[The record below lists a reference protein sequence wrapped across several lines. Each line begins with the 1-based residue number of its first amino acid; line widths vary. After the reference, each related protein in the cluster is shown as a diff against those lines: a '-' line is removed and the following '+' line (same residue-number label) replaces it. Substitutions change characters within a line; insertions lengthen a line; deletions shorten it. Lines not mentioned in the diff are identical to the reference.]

1 MWEHRIGEDGEG
13 MTENQPTIA
22 EPVDPTAS
30 STGAPETPG
39 TGTSSDSSGPSYGAP
54 PPYPPPPAYPP
65 QKPALRR
72 SRTDRV
78 LTGVCGGLAENLGID
93 AVLIRILVVVGT
105 VFTGGALI
113 IAYVIA
119 WALMPDTPAYAVVV
133 QAPGYAPQPGVP
145 ASFAAGGTGTYVDP
159 ATGAVYGPPTP
170 VAPLPRTEP
179 RSYLGL
185 VALSAAI
192 VVGGIFGIVSAAGG
206 SVPGAVVAGT
216 MLGVLGIGLLLGAWR
231 GRARWLIFP
240 ALLMLLITQGA
251 AAVDDYRPSGGA
263 GDRTWTPTAASQDF
277 QLGAG
282 SATLDLRQ
290 LPPGPVDVTV
300 QLGAGELIVLVPAD
314 TEVQLDGSIGA
325 GEFDFPG
332 QDPQSGVGLSF
343 THSITPVGGSTA
355 VTTVDLSAEIGL
367 GNLEVRRATS

>member
-1 MWEHRIGEDGEG
+1 

-30 STGAPETPG
+30 AAGATETPG
-39 TGTSSDSSGPSYGAP
+39 TGQQSSSGTSYGPPPPYAP
-54 PPYPPPPAYPP
+54 PPFPP

-72 SRTDRV
+72 SRSDRV

-119 WALMPDTPAYAVVV
+119 WALMPDTPLYPVAVYA
-133 QAPGYAPQPGVP
+133 QPGAP

-159 ATGAVYGPPTP
+159 GTGAVYGAPTP
-170 VAPLPRTEP
+170 VAPQPRTEP

-185 VALSAAI
+185 VALCAAI
-192 VVGGIFGIVSAAGG
+192 VMGGLFGIVTAAGG
-206 SVPGAVVAGT
+206 AVPGVVVAAA
-216 MLGVLGIGLLLGAWR
+216 MLGVLGVGLLIGAWR

-240 ALLMLLITQGA
+240 ALLMLLITQ
-251 AAVDDYRPSGGA
+251 AAVAVDTYKPGNSA
-263 GDRTWTPTAASQDF
+263 GDRTWVPTTASESYE
-277 QLGAG
+277 LGAG

-290 LPPGPVDVTV
+290 LPAGPADISV
-300 QLGAGELIVLVPAD
+300 QLGAGELIVLLPAD
-314 TEVQLDGSIGA
+314 TELQADGSIGA
-325 GEFDFPG
+325 GQFDFPG

-343 THSITPVGGSTA
+343 THNAPAEGGTT
-355 VTTVDLSAEIGL
+355 VTTVDLTTEIGL
-367 GNLEVRRATS
+367 GSLEVRRATS

>member
-1 MWEHRIGEDGEG
+1 

-30 STGAPETPG
+30 ATGATETPG
-39 TGTSSDSSGPSYGAP
+39 AGQQSSSGTSYGPPPPYAP
-54 PPYPPPPAYPP
+54 PPFPP

-72 SRTDRV
+72 SRSDRV

-119 WALMPDTPAYAVVV
+119 WALMPDTPLYPVAVYA
-133 QAPGYAPQPGVP
+133 QPGAP

-159 ATGAVYGPPTP
+159 ATGAVYGAPTP
-170 VAPLPRTEP
+170 VAPQPRTEP

-185 VALSAAI
+185 VTLSAAI
-192 VVGGIFGIVSAAGG
+192 VVGGLLALVGSLGASISGLVVSA
-206 SVPGAVVAGT
+206 SLLLVF
-216 MLGVLGIGLLLGAWR
+216 GVGLLVGAWR
-231 GRARWLIFP
+231 GRARWLIAP
-240 ALLMLLITQGA
+240 ALILVLFVQAA
-251 AAVDDYRPSGGA
+251 AAVQNVVDTTGSGA
-263 GDRTWTPTAASQDF
+263 GDRTWTPTSASETYS
-277 QLGAG
+277 LGAG

-290 LPPGPVDVTV
+290 LPSGPVDLTV
-300 QLGAGELIVLVPAD
+300 QIGAGELIVLVPAG
-314 TEVQLDGSIGA
+314 TEVQVDGSIGA
-325 GEFDFPG
+325 GQFDFPD

-343 THSITPVGGSTA
+343 TQNMSSLGGTPT
-355 VTTVDLSAEIGL
+355 VTTVDLSTEIGL

>member
-1 MWEHRIGEDGEG
+1 

-22 EPVDPTAS
+22 EPVDPTGAA
-30 STGAPETPG
+30 TGATENPG
-39 TGTSSDSSGPSYGAP
+39 TGTQSDSGTGSSYGPPPPYAP
-54 PPYPPPPAYPP
+54 PPQYRPP
-65 QKPALRR
+65 KPALRR

-113 IAYVIA
+113 IAYIIA
-119 WALMPDTPAYAVVV
+119 WALMPDTPVYVAQAY
-133 QAPGYAPQPGVP
+133 APGYAPQYAAAGAP

-159 ATGAVYGPPTP
+159 GTGAVYGPPTP
-170 VAPLPRTEP
+170 VAPQPRTEP

-192 VVGGIFGIVSAAGG
+192 VVGGMFGIAAAAGAG
-206 SVPGAVVAGT
+206 IPGVVVAAA
-216 MLGVLGIGLLLGAWR
+216 MLGVIGLGLLVGAWR

-251 AAVDDYRPSGGA
+251 AAVSNYEPGSA
-263 GDRTWTPTAASQDF
+263 GERVWIPTEATQSFD
-277 QLGAG
+277 LGAG

-290 LPPGPVDVTV
+290 LPNGPADISV
-300 QLGAGELIVLVPAD
+300 QMGAGELIVLVPDD
-314 TEVQLDGSIGA
+314 TEVRIDGSIGA
-325 GEFDFPG
+325 GEYDVPDA
-332 QDPQSGVGLSF
+332 DPQSGVGLSF
-343 THSITPVGGSTA
+343 SHTVSPVGTTPT
-355 VTTVDLSAEIGL
+355 VTTVELTTEIGL
-367 GNLEVRRATS
+367 GSMEVRRATS

>member
-1 MWEHRIGEDGEG
+1 

-22 EPVDPTAS
+22 EPVDPTGPA
-30 STGAPETPG
+30 TGATETPG
-39 TGTSSDSSGPSYGAP
+39 TGTQSESGTGSSYGPPPPYAP
-54 PPYPPPPAYPP
+54 PPTYRP

-113 IAYVIA
+113 IAYIIA
-119 WALMPDTPAYAVVV
+119 WALMPDTPVYAAPAYG
-133 QAPGYAPQPGVP
+133 PGYAPQTAAPGAP

-159 ATGAVYGPPTP
+159 GSGIVYGPPTP
-170 VAPLPRTEP
+170 VAPQPRTEP

-185 VALSAAI
+185 VVVSAAL
-192 VVGGIFGIVSAAGG
+192 VVGGMFGIVTAAGG
-206 SVPGAVVAGT
+206 TVPGVVVAAT
-216 MLGVLGIGLLLGAWR
+216 MLGVLGIGLLIGAWR

-251 AAVDDYRPSGGA
+251 AAVATYQPGSA
-263 GDRTWTPTAASQDF
+263 GERTWIPTEASETF
-277 QLGAG
+277 ELGAG

-290 LPPGPVDVTV
+290 LPSGPADISV
-300 QLGAGELIVLVPAD
+300 QMGAGELIVLVPSG
-314 TEVQLDGSIGA
+314 TEVQIDGSIGA
-325 GEFDFPG
+325 GEYDVPDA
-332 QDPQSGVGLSF
+332 DPQSGVGLSF
-343 THSITPVGGSTA
+343 SHTVVPIGTTPT
-355 VTTVDLSAEIGL
+355 VTTVELTTEIGL
-367 GNLEVRRATS
+367 GSMEVRRATS